1 MAPVLL
7 SRYDL
12 ILFAHSPKSH
22 TGYHSGLDPVL
33 GVFTGVLAYYLYEN
47 NPRTA
52 PPPDQ
57 KLESLVRWKM
67 AKRQAEQQ
75 RSAAEADRKEA

>member
-7 SRYDL
+7 SRYDS
-12 ILFAHSPKSH
+12 ILFAHSLKSY
-22 TGYHSGLDPVL
+22 TGYCSGLDPVL

-75 RSAAEADRKEA
+75 RSVGEADRKEA

>member
-7 SRYDL
+7 SR
-12 ILFAHSPKSH
+12 
-22 TGYHSGLDPVL
+22 GLDPVL

-75 RSAAEADRKEA
+75 RSVEEANRKEA